1 MEAKSRVYQDMP
13 SQMRNENSSLIADF
27 DKSNLE

>member
-1 MEAKSRVYQDMP
+1 MEAKSRVYQDMS
-13 SQMRNENSSLIADF
+13 SQLRNEDSSLIADF